1 MRGTVAFVGLLVL
14 LSGCL
19 SGNDDPSP
27 PATTATTYTP
37 GPGDDRLPVDAALAQ
52 TGRWLAPFDGEV
64 PAVNMALLHNGRV
77 LYWSGIEANQMDET
91 TGAVLITTAPLQAQ
105 SRVLDLSNG
114 TPQILLPGSPEGAGG
129 DLFCTGMT
137 ILPDGR
143 VLALGASE
151 WHTQPNV
158 EPFVRGGS
166 DARLYDPVTNSWERK
181 ADMLFDRW
189 YSSALTLP
197 DGRALVASGIGS
209 ITNINEQWEQLET
222 YDPATDTWT
231 YMEGADKL
239 LPLYA
244 RLMVVPGGPLKGQLF
259 YNTVGT
265 LWAPFGEHPR
275 QLEWATQSG
284 LDLDAPAWTAKG
296 LSTYGIRT
304 NAATV
309 AQVLDAERD
318 YAPRFVTF
326 GGTLMQEP
334 IATPFS
340 ETIDLAA
347 DPPANGL
354 AANLHQ
360 PRWHLNGVLLPDD
373 TMLAIG
379 GGLYDNVFV
388 YGQQNVP
395 ILSAELYDPDA
406 DAWTELSSMTVPR
419 MYHSTALLLPDG
431 RVLVGGHV
439 PDPNPFKP
447 ARDTVNP
454 QVVEKRLEIFEPP
467 YLFRGERPV
476 IEQAPSNVTYAASFQ
491 VVVNDAAQVRDVV
504 LMKPGS
510 TTHALDSS
518 QRGIRLDHAVA
529 ADGSLTLRAP
539 PDSIVA
545 PPGHYMLFVLG
556 QGDGGL
562 VPSVA
567 SFLHLA

>member
-1 MRGTVAFVGLLVL
+1 MRAAVFGLALL
-14 LSGCL
+14 ILSGCL
-19 SGNDDPSP
+19 SGPEPKSAEADA
-27 PATTATTYTP
+27 PAPHTP
-37 GPGDDRLPVDAALAQ
+37 GPGDATYPVDAALAQ

-77 LYWSGIEANQMDET
+77 LYWSGIEANQMDEE
-91 TGAVLITTAPLQAQ
+91 TGAVLFTTAPLHAQ
-105 SRVLDLSNG
+105 SRVLDLSKG
-114 TPQILLPGSPEGAGG
+114 TPQILLPESPEGAGG

-143 VLALGASE
+143 VMALGASE
-151 WHTQPNV
+151 WHTQPNL

-166 DARLYDPVTNSWERK
+166 DARLYDPATNSWERK
-181 ADMLFDRW
+181 SDMLFDRW
-189 YSSALTLP
+189 YASAVTLP

-209 ITNINEQWEQLET
+209 LTNINEQWPQLET
-222 YDPATDTWT
+222 YDPAEDTWT
-231 YMEGADKL
+231 YLEGADKL

-284 LDLDAPAWTAKG
+284 LDLDAPGWTDKG
-296 LSTYGIRT
+296 LSAYGIRT

-340 ETIDLAA
+340 ETIDLAS
-347 DPPANGL
+347 DPPSNAM

-373 TMLAIG
+373 SILAIG
-379 GGLYDNVFV
+379 GGLYDNVVF
-388 YGQQNVP
+388 YGQPNVP
-395 ILSAELYDPDA
+395 ILTAELYDPAA
-406 DAWTELSSMTVPR
+406 DTWTELAGMSVPR
-419 MYHSTALLLPDG
+419 IYHSTALLLPDG
-431 RVLVGGHV
+431 RILVGGHV

-454 QVVEKRLEIFEPP
+454 QIVEKRLEIFEPP
-467 YLFRGERPV
+467 YLFRGARPV
-476 IEQAPSNVTYAASFQ
+476 IEQAPGNLSYGDAFQ
-491 VVVNDAAQVRDVV
+491 VTVNDPAQVRDVV

-510 TTHALDSS
+510 TTHALDSN
-518 QRGIRLDHAVA
+518 QRGIRLTYAVA
-529 ADGSLTLRAP
+529 ADGTLTVQAP

-556 QGDGGL
+556 QGEGGW

-567 SFLHLA
+567 RFLHVA